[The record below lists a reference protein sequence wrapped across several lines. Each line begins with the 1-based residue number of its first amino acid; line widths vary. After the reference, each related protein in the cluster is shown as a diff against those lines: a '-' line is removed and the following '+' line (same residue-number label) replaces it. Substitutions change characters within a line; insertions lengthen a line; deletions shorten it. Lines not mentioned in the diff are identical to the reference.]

1 MKLEHILVPVDFGDS
16 SRRAEEYA
24 IALASKFG
32 SRITLLHVWSV
43 PTPSYAETALVPLDA
58 IETAAKEMLETVYT
72 RIRDVYPRCEAV
84 LEAGAAWD
92 RIVDAAEKLDA
103 DLIVIGTH
111 GRRGVP
117 RFFLGSV
124 AEKVVRLS
132 PIPVLTIGPERA
144 EDKHDKRND
153 RDKRNEHAPLR

>member
-1 MKLEHILVPVDFGDS
+1 MKLEHILVPVDFGDTS
-16 SRRAEEYA
+16 KRAEDYA

-32 SRITLLHVWSV
+32 AKITLLHVWSV

-58 IETAAKEMLETVYT
+58 IETAAKEMLDNVYG
-72 RIRDVYPRCEAV
+72 RIREVYPRCDAV
-84 LEAGAAWD
+84 LEAGAPWD
-92 RIVDAAEKLDA
+92 RIVDSAEKLGA

-117 RFFLGSV
+117 RFVLGSV

-132 PIPVLTIGPERA
+132 PVPVLTVGPERGEAHA
-144 EDKHDKRND
+144 EK
-153 RDKRNEHAPLR
+153 